1 MAEANPYSAPRS
13 KVAGPEQYG
22 QVKVLS
28 PSGRLG
34 RLRYLAYGFGFG
46 LIGLFVQAAVG
57 PMAASS
63 GGSGAAVV
71 VMGVVIIV
79 TLGLLVVSFILAI
92 QRLHDMNTSGW
103 LSLLLLVPIANAI
116 MALVL
121 LIAPGTRGENR
132 FGGQTP
138 PNGTGVV
145 LVSLVV
151 PLIFV
156 VGIVAA
162 IAIPAYQDYTLRA
175 QAAQVET
182 QP

>member
-28 PSGRLG
+28 AAGRLG

-46 LIGLFVQAAVG
+46 LIAMIVQAAVA

-63 GGSGAAVV
+63 GGSGATIA

-79 TLGLLVVSFILAI
+79 MLGLTVVSILLAI

-103 LSLLLLVPIANAI
+103 LCLLLLVPLVNAI

-132 FGGQTP
+132 FGAQPP

-151 PLIFV
+151 PLVFV

-175 QAAQVET
+175 QAPQVDI

>member
-1 MAEANPYSAPRS
+1 MAEANPYSAPES

-28 PSGRLG
+28 PGGRLG

-46 LIGLFVQAAVG
+46 LIAMIVQVAMGPIAV
-57 PMAASS
+57 SS
-63 GGSGAAVV
+63 GGSGATAA

-79 TLGLLVVSFILAI
+79 SLGLMVVSFLLAI

-103 LSLLLLVPIANAI
+103 LCLLLLVPIVNAI

-132 FGGQTP
+132 FGAQPP

-151 PLIFV
+151 PLVFV

-175 QAAQVET
+175 QAPQVDI